1 MSFFTPRCRA
11 LATWCLPLV
20 LIAPTAWAAPVAFP
34 TNTTAVTLDGAPLG
48 TGTLGSG
55 LRNTVVQAADGSYH
69 LWAIMNNPDS
79 VISRIV
85 HATATDGVGH
95 DAMLAQLEEAG
106 VAYTTWEGWELLD
119 AYEQQLGEP
128 QGRER
133 VKVVQRE
140 TMTAISR
147 GEEHDGRLY

>member
-1 MSFFTPRCRA
+1 
-11 LATWCLPLV
+11 
-20 LIAPTAWAAPVAFP
+20 
-34 TNTTAVTLDGAPLG
+34 
-48 TGTLGSG
+48 
-55 LRNTVVQAADGSYH
+55 
-69 LWAIMNNPDS
+69 
-79 VISRIV
+79 
-85 HATATDGVGH
+85 
-95 DAMLAQLEEAG
+95 MLAQLEEAG